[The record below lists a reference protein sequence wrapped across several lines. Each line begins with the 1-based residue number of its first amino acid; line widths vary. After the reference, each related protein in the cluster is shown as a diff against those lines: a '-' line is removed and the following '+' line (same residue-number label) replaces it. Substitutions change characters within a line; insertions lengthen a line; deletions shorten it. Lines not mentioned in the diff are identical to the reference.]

1 VKKVLIFGYAIP
13 FTWDVTKQLP
23 NYSRISRAGLGAF
36 TPIQVLAPKVLGQ
49 AIAAVGLQAHY
60 MVGNLPD
67 LTVPVLSRGGKPGQ
81 LHQPVCG
88 AGNVGLIQCAI
99 ASQVAAD
106 LALDEA
112 ELEVSLVAHH
122 IHWVAPREPG
132 YANDAP
138 FLLRVC
144 AKGQD
149 VTAELGDPRQLM
161 NTAINAHY
169 ENGAGFSS
177 TTGILAART
186 ALALLDESGASRT
199 MHVPAPLGLPGGY
212 PVRVNS
218 EGVALNLPQ
227 DWGQAE
233 ATQAMEA
240 AQTRDGVARIGDD
253 GTVYFADYACEVL
266 KEELGVDLPRSM
278 TFEDIEA
285 VAQAQM
291 DVLRNRL
298 N

>member
-186 ALALLDESGASRT
+186 ALG
-199 MHVPAPLGLPGGY
+199 PAG
-212 PVRVNS
+212 
-218 EGVALNLPQ
+218 
-227 DWGQAE
+227 
-233 ATQAMEA
+233 
-240 AQTRDGVARIGDD
+240 
-253 GTVYFADYACEVL
+253 
-266 KEELGVDLPRSM
+266 
-278 TFEDIEA
+278 
-285 VAQAQM
+285 
-291 DVLRNRL
+291 
-298 N
+298 